1 MDYYQTL
8 GIDPSADSDTIKK
21 AYKKL
26 AMTHHPDR
34 GGDTK
39 LFQSISQAY
48 DTLSDPGKR
57 AQYDAERQGFGGG
70 GSQFHWTTTGGNPFD
85 PFSQVFGGGHPFEH
99 IFRQHQRHGQ
109 QQKNRDL
116 NIRCTINLKQAYT
129 GTELEASYQLPSG
142 KRQSVLIKI
151 PAGMNHGQTI
161 RYGGM
166 GDDSVAG
173 LPRGDLM
180 VTVLVES
187 MDGYDRVGN
196 NLIALLKINPLEAMI
211 GCAKN
216 VSTLDDRIVKINVR
230 PGVQH
235 GTEFLT
241 RGLGFKDVN
250 SGYQGDLI
258 VHVIIDIPTVTDPEL
273 KTKIETLY
281 AEISNSSKPNT

>member
-8 GIDPSADSDTIKK
+8 GIDPSADNDTIKT

-26 AMTHHPDR
+26 AMKHHPDR
-34 GGDTK
+34 GGDTTT
-39 LFQSISQAY
+39 FQTISQAY

-57 AQYDAERQGFGGG
+57 AQYDAERQGHGNGQ
-70 GSQFHWTTTGGNPFD
+70 QFHWTTGSGNPFD
-85 PFSQVFGGGHPFEH
+85 PFSHMFGGGNPFEH
-99 IFRQHQRHGQ
+99 VFRQQRTR

-142 KRQSVLIKI
+142 KRQTVLIKV
-151 PAGMNHGQTI
+151 PAGMNHGQSI
-161 RYGGM
+161 RYSGM

-173 LPRGDLM
+173 LERGDLM

-196 NLIALLKINPLEAMI
+196 NLIILLKINPLEAMI
-211 GCAKN
+211 GCTKN
-216 VSTLDDRIVKINVR
+216 VSTLDDRIIKINMR

-235 GTEFLT
+235 STEFLT

-258 VHVIIDIPTVTDPEL
+258 VHVIIDVPTVTDPEL
-273 KTKIETLY
+273 KTKIENLY
-281 AEISNSSKPNT
+281 AEINNTSRPNS